1 MVEIVAID
9 GPASVGKSS
18 LAKISNHYK
27 SPMLSSGKLYRAVAL
42 KIINKKINL
51 NNKQKI
57 MSCALSL
64 KEVDTKSNKLFS
76 SDVDQIASKIS
87 AKKYLREQLMSFQ
100 REFPKRTQNKKFA
113 IIEGRDIG
121 TKIFPMLS
129 LKSLCGQTQK
139 LGRKEGI
146 NKLKKRAKKQG

>member
-1 MVEIVAID
+1 
-9 GPASVGKSS
+9 
-18 LAKISNHYK
+18 
-27 SPMLSSGKLYRAVAL
+27 MLSSGKLYRAVAL

-87 AKKYLREQLMSFQ
+87 AKNISQ
-100 REFPKRTQNKKFA
+100 RTINEFSKRISKK
-113 IIEGRDIG
+113 ER
-121 TKIFPMLS
+121 
-129 LKSLCGQTQK
+129 
-139 LGRKEGI
+139 
-146 NKLKKRAKKQG
+146 KKQKICNH

>member
-18 LAKISNHYK
+18 LAKKISNHYK

-100 REFPKRTQNKKFA
+100 REFPKRTQK
-113 IIEGRDIG
+113 
-121 TKIFPMLS
+121 TKNLQS
-129 LKSLCGQTQK
+129 LKVET
-139 LGRKEGI
+139 
-146 NKLKKRAKKQG
+146 